1 MKIQWN
7 AKNPQ
12 QPIQILSKSQFE
24 KDCPDIWADCLLL
37 QQQDTP
43 KFCEVS
49 SYKNVLCGT
58 FVVPK
63 RAHPIVE
70 RFAFGF
76 ALSDSDLFFIG
87 DQEKLKSYIKKFFD
101 QYDFTYS
108 TPLEFL
114 LGFMNFMIRRDVY
127 FLEDY
132 NEKLE
137 DIEISLFENKAVNM
151 DQFIMD
157 TRKDMNILE
166 NYYLQ
171 LNAFGQMLQVLM
183 VQEDKSQI
191 PTLLNLYLSRVS
203 MLSGM
208 VETIK
213 NYTSQIWNLRQ
224 TQLSDKQNRI
234 STVLTIITAIFLPL
248 TLITGWFGMNFVN
261 MPLINTRYGFH
272 LTVGVC
278 LLIILVE
285 LYYIRKKGWW
295 K

>member
-7 AKNPQ
+7 TQNPQ
-12 QPIQILSKSQFE
+12 QQLRILSLDDFKSKFPEVWQ
-24 KDCPDIWADCLLL
+24 DCPLL
-37 QQQDTP
+37 QQNSP
-43 KFCEVS
+43 AKFCEVT
-49 SYKNVLCGT
+49 SYKNVLSGT
-58 FVVPK
+58 FVVPQ
-63 RAHPIVE
+63 RSHPIQT
-70 RFAFGF
+70 RFDFAF
-76 ALSDSDLFFIG
+76 ALAGDDLFFIG
-87 DQEKLKSYIKKFFD
+87 DEDKLKTFVQGFFD
-101 QYDFTYS
+101 QYDFVYS
-108 TPLEFL
+108 SPLEFL
-114 LGFMNFMIRRDVY
+114 LGFMNYMIRRDVY

-137 DIEISLFENKAVNM
+137 NIEIDLFEKRNVNM
-151 DQFIMD
+151 DRFMMD

-171 LNAFGQMLQVLM
+171 LNAMGQMLQVLM
-183 VQEDKSQI
+183 VQENKGQV
-191 PTLLNLYLSRVS
+191 PALLSLYLTRVS
-203 MLSGM
+203 MLSNM

-234 STVLTIITAIFLPL
+234 STILTVITAIFLPL